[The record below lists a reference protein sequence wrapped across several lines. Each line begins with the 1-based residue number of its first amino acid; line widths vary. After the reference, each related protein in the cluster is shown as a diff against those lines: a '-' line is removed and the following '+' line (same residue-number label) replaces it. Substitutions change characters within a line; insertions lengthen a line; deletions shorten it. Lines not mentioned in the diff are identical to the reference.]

1 MAPILV
7 LAFENTD
14 TSGARVWTYRA
25 YSSND
30 PQRSMAKLKRDVFI
44 AIGYQECN
52 HEDNMTA
59 FGRLEHY
66 VLEDCSADL
75 GARSQGVYFVV
86 RSDHDIDTNY
96 SVVARDN
103 RARLVDE
110 GAEEDRIMEG
120 DHFVATEVD
129 MPGYDTD
136 SSGSDSDSD

>member
-14 TSGARVWTYRA
+14 ASGTTVWTYRA

-30 PQRSMAKLKRDVFI
+30 PQRSGAKLKRDVFI

-52 HEDNMTA
+52 SEDNMTA

-66 VLEDCSADL
+66 VVVDCSAEL

-86 RSDHDIDTNY
+86 NSAHNIDTNY

-110 GAEEDRIMEG
+110 GADEDQIVECG
-120 DHFVATEVD
+120 HCVVAEVD

-136 SSGSDSDSD
+136 SSDADSDSD